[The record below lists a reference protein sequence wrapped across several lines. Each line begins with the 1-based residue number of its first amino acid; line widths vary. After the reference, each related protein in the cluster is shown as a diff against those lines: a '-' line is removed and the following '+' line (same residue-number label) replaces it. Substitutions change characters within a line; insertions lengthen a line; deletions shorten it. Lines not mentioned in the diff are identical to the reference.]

1 MFTRKSTSKEPG
13 IEANKEIISLNLNG
27 NNMVFSD
34 SGTWVLQSADLDKA
48 ADEIDMI
55 IQERDELVLSLKEAT
70 SHTDALNNEIIETN
84 DIKNVALGMLMEE
97 RQKNYQLQKDIS
109 AYKDELKESYRM
121 IIELRKELPQTPL
134 SYSQE
139 LDV

>member
-34 SGTWVLQSADLDKA
+34 NGTWVLQSADLDKA

-84 DIKNVALGMLMEE
+84 DIKNVALGMVRITHINM
-97 RQKNYQLQKDIS
+97 YMYI
-109 AYKDELKESYRM
+109 YVY
-121 IIELRKELPQTPL
+121 IHI
-134 SYSQE
+134 
-139 LDV
+139 

>member
-1 MFTRKSTSKEPG
+1 
-13 IEANKEIISLNLNG
+13 
-27 NNMVFSD
+27 MVFSD